1 MEPGTY
7 TLTVSKSGYATVTQ
21 TLVIVGDAT
30 INVTLIPTRSC
41 SITVDDG
48 AASDPQGISGAY
60 VTIDGD
66 TANKKTTGS
75 AGGCTATLTDG
86 KHTVV
91 VTNATGYKDKTT
103 EITVDSTHTSF
114 TISLE
119 EEEGG

>member
-1 MEPGTY
+1 M
-7 TLTVSKSGYATVTQ
+7 SKSNYATVTQ
-21 TLVIVGDAT
+21 TVVAVGDAT
-30 INVTLIPTRSC
+30 INIVLIPTRSC

-48 AASDPQGISGAY
+48 AASDPTGISGAY

-75 AGGCTATLTDG
+75 AGGCTATLADG
-86 KHTVV
+86 NHTIV

-119 EEEGG
+119 EEAGG